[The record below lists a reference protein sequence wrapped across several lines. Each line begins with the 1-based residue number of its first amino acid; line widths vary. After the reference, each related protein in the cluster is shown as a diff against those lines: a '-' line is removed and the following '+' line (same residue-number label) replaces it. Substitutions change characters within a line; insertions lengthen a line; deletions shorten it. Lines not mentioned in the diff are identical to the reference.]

1 MDDLAPG
8 QGYYS
13 VLRWRNDVT
22 RDEAKNVA
30 VLLVDPRGEFG
41 AMRAAPV
48 SSVSPRLHEQ
58 GMVDSILLRL
68 EEQFAAPAKPSL
80 GALREW
86 SDSLRHSLY
95 LTTPKPTAVP
105 DVDLVVSALYKAL
118 CAPTSGGSKLP
129 TKGKVL
135 DGVVSRLRRC
145 GRQVS
150 RGQYQGDFLFDA
162 LVASVDKQSAVAL
175 DVLSFATAAQKWA
188 PVEHDAGHFLFALE
202 QTSLRGLAVVNPPS
216 DASHRNAAESYERV
230 RRWCAAANVEV
241 IAPEVVNDAVALAA
255 S

>member
-1 MDDLAPG
+1 MDELEQG

-13 VLRWRNDVT
+13 VLRWRNDVA
-22 RDEAKNVA
+22 RDEGKNIA

-41 AMRAAPV
+41 AIRAAPI
-48 SSVSPRLHEQ
+48 SGISPRLHEQ
-58 GMVDSILLRL
+58 GMIDSIVVRL
-68 EEQFAAPAKPSL
+68 EEQFAGAVKPSL
-80 GALREW
+80 GSLREW
-86 SDSLRHSLY
+86 SESLRHSLY

-105 DVDLVVSALYKAL
+105 DVDLVVAALYKAL
-118 CAPTSGGSKLP
+118 CAPNPGGSKVP

-145 GRQVS
+145 GRHVA

-162 LVASVDKQSAVAL
+162 VVTRDDQRPAVAL
-175 DVLSFATAAQKWA
+175 DVLSFATAAQRWG

-202 QTSLRGLAVVNPPS
+202 RTAIPGVAVVNPPS
-216 DASHRNAAESYERV
+216 DASHRNAVESYERV
-230 RRWCAAANVEV
+230 RRWCASADVR
-241 IAPEVVNDAVALAA
+241 VVSPDAVDDAIALLV